1 MRSAALLPILLGAA
15 ASADAVLFLSAA
27 LLLAFLLAFLDAD
40 LLAEAAVFLAA
51 LVFFEAL
58 VLLEALFPFEAVGF
72 LEAVARLPMVLA
84 AVPDDVR
91 FVRLSVFARGY
102 LTFQSAF

>member
-15 ASADAVLFLSAA
+15 ASADAVLLLSAA
-27 LLLAFLLAFLDAD
+27 LLLAFLDAD
-40 LLAEAAVFLAA
+40 LLFEAAAFLAA

-58 VLLEALFPFEAVGF
+58 VFLEALFPFEAVGF